1 MDKDDIFVGLNS
13 EFGVEFDDLQ
23 RAASRVAD
31 SLEKVKIN
39 FDDDSN
45 KLLKLKEGLD
55 ETEDLVKKLFDDIS
69 NNQVSVE
76 TGQQNAGN

>member
-39 FDDDSN
+39 FDDDSD

-55 ETEDLVKKLFDDIS
+55 ETEDLVKKLFDDMS